1 MQPTSSPQSSASPL
15 DQLADI
21 HLPSDVSW
29 WPLAPGWW
37 ILIGILVIAV
47 IGLLIW
53 RRYKAQNVYRLIAQQ
68 ELTAIYATYEQSKD
82 AAAYLQ
88 ALSILL
94 RRTALT
100 AYPKQFNAS
109 IKGTEWLQWLDS
121 VCPALNEKNTGTDET
136 FSGAIGQSL
145 LVGAY
150 QKNPDVDAIAL
161 HQLCA
166 NWIKQHRNHRQAIR
180 ANSKHNPTIKN
191 SNEEATH
198 V

>member
-1 MQPTSSPQSSASPL
+1 MQPTSSPQSSSSPL

-21 HLPSDVSW
+21 HLPGDVSW

-37 ILIGILVIAV
+37 ILLS
-47 IGLLIW
+47 LLIIALVGFLLW
-53 RRYKAQNVYRLIAQQ
+53 RKRNAQNQYRLIAQQ
-68 ELTAIYATYEQSKD
+68 ELTAIYAAYEQSQD

-100 AYPKQFNAS
+100 AYPQQFNAS

-121 VCPALNEKNTGTDET
+121 VCPEQNEK
-136 FSGAIGQSL
+136 FSSAVGQSL
-145 LVGAY
+145 LVGIY
-150 QKNPDVDAIAL
+150 QKSPDIDAL
-161 HQLCA
+161 VLRQLCE
-166 NWIKQHRNHRQAIR
+166 NWIKQHHNHRHMAR
-180 ANSKHNPTIKN
+180 TLSKYQSPTKK
-191 SNEEATH
+191 SDAEASH